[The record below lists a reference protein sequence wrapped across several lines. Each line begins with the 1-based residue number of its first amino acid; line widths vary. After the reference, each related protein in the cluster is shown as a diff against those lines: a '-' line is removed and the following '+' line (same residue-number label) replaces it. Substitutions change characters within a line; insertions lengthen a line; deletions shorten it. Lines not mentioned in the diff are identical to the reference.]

1 MTHEMRK
8 LMEAVDLNSQ
18 EKPHE
23 AADEFFNEDVEP
35 DEVQYD
41 KETYNHESFMRMM
54 KSHIEYAEHQRD
66 AEMKQKEAADTS
78 DDGHERA
85 MYYAGERFW
94 EGCVQGMKTALYFY
108 NNARR

>member
-23 AADEFFNEDVEP
+23 AADEFFNEGVEP

-41 KETYNHESFMRMM
+41 KETYDHESFMRMM
-54 KSHIEYAEHQRD
+54 KSHVAYAEHQRD
-66 AEMKQKEAADTS
+66 AEMKQKEAA
-78 DDGHERA
+78 GGYERE
-85 MYYAGERFW
+85 MHYAGERFW

-108 NNARR
+108 TNARR